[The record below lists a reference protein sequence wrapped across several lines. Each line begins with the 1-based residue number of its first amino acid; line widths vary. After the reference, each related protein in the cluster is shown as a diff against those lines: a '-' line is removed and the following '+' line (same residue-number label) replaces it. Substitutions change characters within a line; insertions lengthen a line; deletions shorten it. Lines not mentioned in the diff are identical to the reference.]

1 MINFSKKIDLEY
13 NGKIYHYSSVNKA
26 INKIFEIFNGKF
38 SKPFIYYMINSGKL
52 NINEWIEE
60 YVDEKINT
68 ALLNIPK
75 DTEQHS
81 NYSDGE
87 WKVYR
92 IKEIGKRLNDLGLTD
107 KWQNYTYLY
116 PEVYLTKEA
125 AENHKPSDLH
135 CDTAHATYEIIEQT
149 VINK

>member
-1 MINFSKKIDLEY
+1 MDLKELYESIQKWIVEEY
-13 NGKIYHYSSVNKA
+13 SPELQKWITDSYSQV
-26 INKIFEIFNGKF
+26 
-38 SKPFIYYMINSGKL
+38 L
-52 NINEWIEE
+52 QEWIEE

-107 KWQNYTYLY
+107 KWQSYTYLY